1 MNDADLKR
9 LIRKEIE
16 IALQVITSGVAGT
29 NTKNSEDIS
38 SLFPG
43 LPTLTARPI
52 MHPYGLVS
60 RAPKGTISVTAQQ
73 GSHPGNKMTL
83 GHRDANSPDIGLGEA
98 ALYSGNGYKV
108 WVKGDSIVVGKGGE
122 VETVVVGE
130 TLKALLIVLIDAIVA
145 HTHIGNLGAPTGPP
159 QNASEFTQAKGD
171 FVENDKILAKDGGR
185 F

>member
-1 MNDADLKR
+1 MNDYDLKR

-16 IALQVITSGVAGT
+16 IALQVISSGEAGT
-29 NTKNSEDIS
+29 NTKNTEDIS

-52 MHPYGLVS
+52 MHPYGMVS
-60 RAPKGTISVTAQQ
+60 RAPKGTLSVTAQQ
-73 GSHPGNKMTL
+73 GSHPGNKLTL
-83 GHRDANSPDIGLGEA
+83 GHRDAQAPDLGSGES
-98 ALYSGNGYKV
+98 ALYSESGYKV
-108 WVKGDSIVVGKGGE
+108 FVKGTDIVIGKGE
-122 VETVVVGE
+122 DTETLVVGE

-145 HTHIGNLGAPTGPP
+145 HVHTGNLGAPTSPP
-159 QNASEFTQAKGD
+159 QNASDFTQAKSE